1 MIQLARVHAFLPR
14 PENVWGRVPRQ
25 HMLGSERMAVQSP
38 SPARPVTPPPRAR
51 PFATPPDSPA
61 HRLIQIHGEPRQDRI
76 GPSDLSSQRGRRR
89 APIQLPDSIRHGQG
103 GFPFEERDPDLSDLE
118 DLESLDSF
126 VHRFEGLNIRPVMR
140 PHIPSRI
147 NLGMEVPAAGGRHLA
162 GRHLLV
168 PGDDGAD
175 PVMGAVHLVRAGGD
189 PSEKHFLFDIEGDVN
204 EGQKRLVAK
213 ARRGP
218 FKSHSGASTVM
229 DRSAHVVYRQRKGAM
244 EITVKRGAIA
254 RELDLLIAKLKAHM
268 QSVPFTAVVF
278 IRGGKKYRLGK
289 LGDLG
294 LAKLRGMILQAL
306 AAFSQCGVHL
316 VEAKSR
322 TGAMYRGSVHGPKF
336 KSRAIR
342 SR

>member
-1 MIQLARVHAFLPR
+1 
-14 PENVWGRVPRQ
+14 
-25 HMLGSERMAVQSP
+25 MAVQSP
-38 SPARPVTPPPRAR
+38 SPARYEPVRREDRWMPDVFSDPSPEPRRRRRSPDSDPSSNASPDYSPSSEPRRRSPERAGRRSRSRSYGSDAAHIR
-51 PFATPPDSPA
+51 PFD
-61 HRLIQIHGEPRQDRI
+61 
-76 GPSDLSSQRGRRR
+76 
-89 APIQLPDSIRHGQG
+89 
-103 GFPFEERDPDLSDLE
+103 ERDPDLSDLE

-126 VHRFEGLNIRPVMR
+126 VNRFHGLNINPVMR
-140 PHIPSRI
+140 PRVPSRI